1 MKILM
6 VHNYLRPP
14 SGENTVF
21 EQERQLLESKG
32 HEVVAYTRENSE
44 IETMRFFEKAMLP
57 LRAFWSVTDHREISR
72 IVRTEKPD
80 VAHFH
85 NIFPLVSPAAYRAC
99 KGAGVPVVQTLHHF
113 RIVCPG
119 ALLFREGR
127 VCEDCSGMHFLPGI
141 RHGCYRNSSLQTA
154 GMAAVVHFHRMIRT
168 WRDRVDLYIA
178 LSGFALE
185 TYRRLGF
192 PSSDFYV
199 KTNFLQD
206 PVEPVSEDEEYGIY
220 IGRIGEEK
228 GIPAL
233 VDALR
238 KCPEIPFKVIGDGP
252 LTDYLLG
259 RLKERGLENLEY
271 LGVKS
276 HKECMKYLVKARF
289 MVLPS
294 QWYEGVPMVLL
305 EAMSAGKPAIVSNI
319 GVLSEMV
326 MDRINGLVFTPGAKE
341 ELTERMKR
349 LHADPEGAREMGK
362 KGRDLFEEK
371 YTREVNYSMLMEAY
385 RKAIEIGNG
394 KIRRKE

>member
-1 MKILM
+1 MI
-6 VHNYLRPP
+6 HNYLRPP

-32 HEVVAYTRENSE
+32 HEVVTYTRQNSE
-44 IETMRFFEKAMLP
+44 IETMRFPEKATLP
-57 LRAFWSVTDHREISR
+57 LRAFWSVTDHDEISR
-72 IVRTEKPD
+72 IVRTQKPD

-99 KGAGVPVVQTLHHF
+99 RSAGIPVVQTLHHF

-127 VCEDCSGMHFLPGI
+127 VCEECSGMHFLPGI
-141 RHGCYRNSSLQTA
+141 RHGCYRGSSVQTA
-154 GMAAVVHFHRMIRT
+154 GMAAVVYFHHMMRT
-168 WRDRVDLYIA
+168 WQDCVDLYIA
-178 LSGFALE
+178 LSDFALE

-192 PSSDFYV
+192 PSRNLYV

-206 PVEPVSEDEEYGIY
+206 PVEPSPEDEGYGIY

-233 VDALR
+233 IDAL
-238 KCPEIPFKVIGDGP
+238 KECPETPFKIAGDGP
-252 LTDYLLG
+252 LTEYLVG
-259 RLKERGLENLEY
+259 RLKEHGLENIEY

-276 HKECMKYLVKARF
+276 HSECMKHLARARF

-305 EAMSAGKPAIVSNI
+305 EAMSASKPAIVSNI
-319 GVLSEMV
+319 GVLPEMIR
-326 MDRINGLVFTPGAKE
+326 DGINGLVFAPGARE
-341 ELTERMKR
+341 ELSERMKR
-349 LHADPEGAREMGK
+349 LYADPEGAREMGK
-362 KGRDLFEEK
+362 KGRALFEEK
-371 YTREVNYSMLMEAY
+371 YTREVNYGMLMEAY
-385 RKAIEIGNG
+385 QKAIEIGNG
-394 KIRRKE
+394 KIRRKG

>member
-6 VHNYLRPP
+6 IHNYLRPP

-32 HEVVAYTRENSE
+32 HEVVAYTRQNSE
-44 IETMRFFEKAMLP
+44 IEAMRFSEKAMLP
-57 LRAFWSVTDHREISR
+57 LRAFWSITDHKEISR
-72 IVRTEKPD
+72 VARTEKPD

-85 NIFPLVSPAAYRAC
+85 NIFPLISPSAYRAC
-99 KGAGVPVVQTLHHF
+99 KGAGIPVVQTLHHF

-141 RHGCYRNSSLQTA
+141 KHGCYRNSSVQTA
-154 GMAAVVHFHRMIRT
+154 GMAAVVRFHRMIRT
-168 WRDRVDLYIA
+168 WQAYVDLYIA
-178 LSGFALE
+178 LSDFALD

-192 PSSDFYV
+192 PSRSFYV

-206 PVEPVSEDEEYGIY
+206 PIEPGHEDEGYGIY

-238 KCPEIPFKVIGDGP
+238 ECPEIPFKVIGDGP
-252 LTDYLLG
+252 LTDYLIR
-259 RLKERGLENLEY
+259 RLKEHGLQNLEY

-276 HKECMKYLVKARF
+276 HSECMRYLVKARF

-319 GVLSEMV
+319 GVLSEMIR
-326 MDRINGLVFTPGAKE
+326 DGINGLVFTPGVRE
-341 ELTERMKR
+341 ELSERMKR
-349 LHADPEGAREMGK
+349 LYADPDGAREMGK
-362 KGRDLFEEK
+362 KGRALFEEK
-371 YTREVNYSMLMEAY
+371 YTREVNYGMLMEAY

-394 KIRRKE
+394 KIRRKS

>member
-1 MKILM
+1 VKVLM

-32 HEVVAYTRENSE
+32 HKVVAYTRQNSE
-44 IETMRFFEKAMLP
+44 IETMRFSERTMLP
-57 LRAFWSVTDHREISR
+57 LRVFWSVTDHEEISR
-72 IVRTEKPD
+72 IARREKPD

-99 KGAGVPVVQTLHHF
+99 KSAGIPVVQTLHHF

-141 RHGCYRNSSLQTA
+141 RHGCYRNSSVQTA
-154 GMAAVVHFHRMIRT
+154 GMAAVVLFHRIIRT
-168 WRDRVDLYIA
+168 WQDCVDLYIA
-178 LSGFALE
+178 LSDFALE

-192 PSSDFYV
+192 PSRNFYV
-199 KTNFLQD
+199 KTNFLQN
-206 PVEPVSEDEEYGIY
+206 PVEPSAEDEGYGIY

-233 VDALR
+233 IDAL
-238 KCPEIPFKVIGDGP
+238 KESPEIPFKMIGDGP
-252 LTDYLLG
+252 LTDYLVG
-259 RLKERGLENLEY
+259 RLKEHRLDNIEY
-271 LGVKS
+271 LGVRS
-276 HKECMKYLVKARF
+276 HSECMRYLVKSRF

-319 GVLSEMV
+319 GVLPEMIK
-326 MDRINGLVFTPGAKE
+326 DGRNGLVFAPGVTE
-341 ELTERMKR
+341 ELSERMKR
-349 LHADPEGAREMGK
+349 HYSDPDGAREMGK
-362 KGRDLFEEK
+362 KGRALFEEK

-394 KIRRKE
+394 KIMRKG

>member
-44 IETMRFFEKAMLP
+44 IKTMRFFEKAMLP
-57 LRAFWSVTDHREISR
+57 LRAFWSVADHREISR

-141 RHGCYRNSSLQTA
+141 RHGCYRNSFLQTA
-154 GMAAVVHFHRMIRT
+154 GMAAVVHFHRLIRT
-168 WRDRVDLYIA
+168 WQDCVDLYVA
-178 LSGFALE
+178 LSDFALD
-185 TYRRLGF
+185 TYRRLGL
-192 PSSDFYV
+192 PSKSFYV
-199 KTNFLQD
+199 KANFLQD
-206 PVEPVSEDEEYGIY
+206 PVEPVYDDEGYGVY
-220 IGRIGEEK
+220 IGRVGEEK

-233 VDALR
+233 LDALR
-238 KCPEIPFKVIGDGP
+238 ECPEIPFKMMGDGP
-252 LTDYLLG
+252 LVDYLVG
-259 RLKERGLENLEY
+259 RLKDSGLQNVQY
-271 LGVKS
+271 LGVKR
-276 HKECMKYLVKARF
+276 HDECMEYLTKARF
-289 MVLPS
+289 LVLPS
-294 QWYEGVPMVLL
+294 QCFEGSPMVLL
-305 EAMSAGKPAIVSNI
+305 EAMSAGKPVVVSRI
-319 GVLSEMV
+319 GVLPAMV
-326 MDRINGLVFTPGAKE
+326 RDGSNGHVFSPGASKE
-341 ELTERMKR
+341 LAERMKR

>member
-1 MKILM
+1 VKVLM

-32 HEVVAYTRENSE
+32 HKVVAYTRQNSE
-44 IETMRFFEKAMLP
+44 IETMRFSERTMLP
-57 LRAFWSVTDHREISR
+57 LRVFWSVTDHEEISR
-72 IVRTEKPD
+72 IARREKPD

-99 KGAGVPVVQTLHHF
+99 KSAGIPVVQTLHHF

-141 RHGCYRNSSLQTA
+141 RHGCYRNSSVQTA
-154 GMAAVVHFHRMIRT
+154 GMAAVVLFHRIIRT
-168 WRDRVDLYIA
+168 WQDCVDLYIA
-178 LSGFALE
+178 LSDFALE

-192 PSSDFYV
+192 PSRNFYV
-199 KTNFLQD
+199 KTNFLQN
-206 PVEPVSEDEEYGIY
+206 PVEPSAEDEGYGIY

-233 VDALR
+233 IDAL
-238 KCPEIPFKVIGDGP
+238 KESPEIPFKMIGDGP
-252 LTDYLLG
+252 LTDYLVG
-259 RLKERGLENLEY
+259 RLKEHRLDNIEY
-271 LGVKS
+271 LGVRS
-276 HKECMKYLVKARF
+276 HSECMRYLVKSRF

-319 GVLSEMV
+319 GVLPEMIK
-326 MDRINGLVFTPGAKE
+326 DGRNGLVFAPGVTE
-341 ELTERMKR
+341 ELSERMKR
-349 LHADPEGAREMGK
+349 HYSDPDGAREMGK
-362 KGRDLFEEK
+362 NGRALFEE
-371 YTREVNYSMLMEAY
+371 
-385 RKAIEIGNG
+385 
-394 KIRRKE
+394 